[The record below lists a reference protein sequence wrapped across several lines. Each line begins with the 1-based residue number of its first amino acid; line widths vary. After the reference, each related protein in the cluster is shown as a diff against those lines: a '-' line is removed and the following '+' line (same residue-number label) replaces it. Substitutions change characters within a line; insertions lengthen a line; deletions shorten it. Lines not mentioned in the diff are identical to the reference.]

1 MSDMAKNLILWLV
14 IAVVLMSVFQSFGPG
29 ESNGRAVDYT
39 TFVQEVG
46 QGQIQDAQF
55 NNSEITF
62 TRRGGGAKYVTYM
75 PVYDQKLLDDLINQ
89 NVKVQGTPPEEQS
102 LLGTIFISWFPMI
115 LLIGVWI
122 FFMRQMQGGGG
133 GKGAMSFGKSKAR
146 MMSEEQIKTLFA
158 DVAGCDEAKE
168 DVKELVDYLR
178 DPSRFQKLGGK
189 IPTGILLVG
198 PPGTGKT
205 LLAKAIAGEA
215 KVPFFTISGS
225 DFVEM
230 FVGVGASRVRDMF
243 EQAKKAAPCIIF
255 IDEIDAVGRQRG
267 AGVGGGHDEREQT
280 LNQMLVEMDGFEGNE
295 GIIVIA
301 ATNRPDVLDPALLRP
316 GRFDRQVVVGLPDV
330 RGREQILKVHMR
342 KVPLSGDV
350 EPSLIARGTPGFS
363 GADLA
368 NLVNEAA
375 LFAAR
380 GNKRNV
386 SMVEFELAKDKI
398 MMGAERRSMVMSEEV
413 KESTAYH
420 EAGHAIVGRLVPEHD
435 PVYKVSIIPR
445 GRALGVTM
453 YLPEQDR
460 VSMSRQHL
468 ESMISSLYGGRLAEE
483 LIYGKDKVSTG
494 ASNDIERAT
503 DIARKMV
510 TQWGFSEKLGPLLY
524 AEEEGEVFLGR
535 GMSQAKHVSDDT
547 TKLIDEEIRILID
560 RNYDRAKKILEDN
573 MDIMHSMKDA
583 LMKFETIDAGQID
596 DLMER
601 KQEIRDPAGW
611 GDQVKAEPTK
621 EEAKPEAKA
630 EEAKAEPKAEES
642 KVEESKVEE
651 VKSESDDAQNKDS

>member
-1 MSDMAKNLILWLV
+1 MAKNLILWLV

-29 ESNGRAVDYT
+29 ESNGRTVDYT

-46 QGQIQDAQF
+46 QGQIQEATFKDG
-55 NNSEITF
+55 EISF
-62 TRRGGGAKYVTYM
+62 VRRGGGAKMVTYM

-133 GKGAMSFGKSKAR
+133 KGAMSFGKSKAR
-146 MMSEEQIKTLFA
+146 MMSEEQIKTTFA

-189 IPTGILLVG
+189 IPTGVLMVG

-342 KVPLSGDV
+342 KVPLAGDV

-398 MMGAERRSMVMSEEV
+398 MMGAERRSMVMSEET

-483 LIYGKDKVSTG
+483 LIYGPEKVSTG

-524 AEEEGEVFLGR
+524 AEDEGEVFLGR
-535 GMSQAKHVSDDT
+535 SVTQTKHMSDDT
-547 TKLIDEEIRILID
+547 AKLIDDEVRQIID

-573 MDIMHSMKDA
+573 MDIMHAMKDA
-583 LMKFETIDAGQID
+583 LMKYETIDARQID

-601 KQEIRDPAGW
+601 KAEIREPAGW
-611 GDQVKAEPTK
+611 GDNPMNKPKDDDKPQATPEVK
-621 EEAKPEAKA
+621 EEEKATDSANPAEQVTSQDSASSEVPEK
-630 EEAKAEPKAEES
+630 
-642 KVEESKVEE
+642 
-651 VKSESDDAQNKDS
+651 KDSE

>member
-1 MSDMAKNLILWLV
+1 MAKNLILWLV

-29 ESNGRAVDYT
+29 ESNGRTVDYT

-46 QGQIQDAQF
+46 KGQIQEATFKDGEISF
-55 NNSEITF
+55 VRNS
-62 TRRGGGAKYVTYM
+62 GGAKMVTYM
-75 PVYDQKLLDDLINQ
+75 PVYDQKLLDDLISH

-133 GKGAMSFGKSKAR
+133 KGAMSFGKSKAR
-146 MMSEEQIKTLFA
+146 MMSEEQIKTTFA

-189 IPTGILLVG
+189 IPTGVLMVG

-342 KVPLSGDV
+342 KVPLADDV

-468 ESMISSLYGGRLAEE
+468 ESMVSSLYGGRLAEE
-483 LIYGKDKVSTG
+483 LIYGADKVSTG

-535 GMSQAKHVSDDT
+535 SVTQTKHMSDDT
-547 TKLIDEEIRILID
+547 AKLIDDEIRTIID
-560 RNYDRAKKILEDN
+560 RNYDRAKQILEEN
-573 MDIMHSMKDA
+573 MDIMHAMKDA
-583 LMKFETIDAGQID
+583 LMKYETIDAGQID
-596 DLMER
+596 DLMNR
-601 KQEIRDPAGW
+601 KTEIREPAGW
-611 GDQVKAEPTK
+611 GDKPT
-621 EEAKPEAKA
+621 AKPAS
-630 EEAKAEPKAEES
+630 ES
-642 KVEESKVEE
+642 SSE
-651 VKSESDDAQNKDS
+651 VKSAESSSGQASQNASSNEAPESKDVE

>member
-46 QGQIQDAQF
+46 QGQIQEATFKD
-55 NNSEITF
+55 SEITF
-62 TRRGGGAKYVTYM
+62 TRRGSGARNVTYM

-133 GKGAMSFGKSKAR
+133 KGAMSFGKSKAR
-146 MMSEEQIKTLFA
+146 MMSEEQIKTTFA

-189 IPTGILLVG
+189 IPTGVLMVG

-342 KVPLSGDV
+342 KVPLAGDV

-398 MMGAERRSMVMSEEV
+398 MMGAERRSMVMTDDI

-420 EAGHAIVGRLVPEHD
+420 EAGHAVVGRLVPEHD

-453 YLPEQDR
+453 YLPEHDR
-460 VSMSRQHL
+460 ISMSRQHL

-483 LIYGKDKVSTG
+483 LIYGKEKVSTG

-535 GMSQAKHVSDDT
+535 SVTQTKHMSDDT
-547 TKLIDEEIRILID
+547 AKLIDDEVRQIID
-560 RNYDRAKKILEDN
+560 RNYDRAKQIIQDN
-573 MDIMHSMKDA
+573 MDIMHAMKDA
-583 LMKFETIDAGQID
+583 LMKYETIDAGQID
-596 DLMER
+596 DLMDR
-601 KQEIRDPAGW
+601 KEVIREPAGW
-611 GDQVKAEPTK
+611 GDNDRSGGSSSAQPQADAEK
-621 EEAKPEAKA
+621 EQ
-630 EEAKAEPKAEES
+630 PKAADAETS
-642 KVEESKVEE
+642 KPAADAEANI
-651 VKSESDDAQNKDS
+651 SESAEKKDSE

>member
-1 MSDMAKNLILWLV
+1 
-14 IAVVLMSVFQSFGPG
+14 
-29 ESNGRAVDYT
+29 VDYT

-46 QGQIQDAQF
+46 QGQIQEATFKDG
-55 NNSEITF
+55 EITF
-62 TRRGGGAKYVTYM
+62 MRRGGGAKMVTYM

-133 GKGAMSFGKSKAR
+133 KGAMSFGKSKAR
-146 MMSEEQIKTLFA
+146 MMSEDQIKTTFA

-189 IPTGILLVG
+189 IPTGVLMVG

-342 KVPLSGDV
+342 KVPLASDV

-398 MMGAERRSMVMSEEV
+398 MMGAERRSMVMSEET
-413 KESTAYH
+413 KASTAYH

-460 VSMSRQHL
+460 ISMSRQHL

-483 LIYGKDKVSTG
+483 LIYGAEKVSTG

-503 DIARKMV
+503 EIARKMV

-524 AEEEGEVFLGR
+524 AEDEGEVFLGR
-535 GMSQAKHVSDDT
+535 SVTQTKHMSDDT
-547 TKLIDEEIRILID
+547 AKLIDDEVRTIID
-560 RNYDRAKKILEDN
+560 RNYDRAKQILVEN
-573 MDIMHSMKDA
+573 MDIMHAMKDA
-583 LMKFETIDAGQID
+583 LMKYETIDAAQID

-601 KQEIRDPAGW
+601 KAEIRDPAGW
-611 GDQVKAEPTK
+611 GDNPSNQKTQD
-621 EEAKPEAKA
+621 KPQAKA
-630 EEAKAEPKAEES
+630 EEKADASAEQS
-642 KVEESKVEE
+642 DTS
-651 VKSESDDAQNKDS
+651 SESQEKQDSE